1 MVVAELFGR
10 TPKISKLCFIHELA
24 FVGGSVE
31 IGDLSSVWPY
41 AVLRGDSE
49 CIVIGKE
56 SNVQDGA
63 VLHVD
68 PGAPVVIGDGV
79 TIGHRAVVH
88 GAVVGSS
95 TLIGMGAIVMNG
107 AKIGEWCIIG
117 AGAVVT
123 EGTVIPS
130 GSIAMGIPAKII
142 REVNEDDRKMI
153 RRAAKSYVDRTRKL
167 LGLEM
172 K

>member
-1 MVVAELFGR
+1 MVVIELFGR
-10 TPKISKLCFIHELA
+10 TPKLSKLCFIHELA

-41 AVLRGDSE
+41 AVLRGDLE
-49 CIVIGKE
+49 RIVIGNE

-63 VLHVD
+63 ILHAD
-68 PGAPVVIGDGV
+68 QGAPVVIGDGV

-88 GAVVGSS
+88 SAMVGSN
-95 TLIGMGAIVMNG
+95 TLIGMGAIVMNYV
-107 AKIGEWCIIG
+107 KIGEWCIIG

-130 GSIAMGIPAKII
+130 GSIAMGIPAKVV
-142 REVNEDDRKMI
+142 REVNENDRRVI
-153 RRAAKSYVDRTRKL
+153 EQAAKSYVNRTRRL
-167 LGLEM
+167 LGLEA